1 MTQEFHREDRYIVI
15 KRSDLKKVPLAYRS
29 RLVDPMFSLLAHL
42 PRRECLVVE
51 SDWPEY
57 EPAWTAIEARMTG
70 AAPQPPALGGEHE
83 TFQEWW
89 DSLASKWHDPSAK
102 TAAWQGFNAGQAKLA
117 PLKAE
122 IAEWWE
128 HIAELNSNIVEL
140 REERDQLK
148 AEAEQ
153 LSETSMSQESLIE
166 QLTDSLAN
174 HDSVSKVM
182 NAWVAEKG
190 QMPWATTI
198 KTLAIITKMPDQERD
213 RLLNM
218 DDGGTE
224 RGALIEERDRLQA
237 RCDEQAKTL
246 SALVAVART
255 VNRNAA
261 SETSVPGDDEPQY
274 RQRKEWIEYLLE
286 TCAEAEAL
294 SRPAGVEQV

>member
-1 MTQEFHREDRYIVI
+1 MSNEC
-15 KRSDLKKVPLAYRS
+15 KAVPANCRQRLAAEGKPYPKS
-29 RLVDPMFSLLAHL
+29 SCASCGQFS
-42 PRRECLVVE
+42 PKWRECE
-51 SDWPEY
+51 SML
-57 EPAWTAIEARMTG
+57 AR
-70 AAPQPPALGGEHE
+70 PVYQPPALDDDLERGMDLGM
-83 TFQEWW
+83 F
-89 DSLASKWHDPSAK
+89 LAEMK
-102 TAAWQGFNAGQAKLA
+102 NV
-117 PLKAE
+117 KA
-122 IAEWWE
+122 
-128 HIAELNSNIVEL
+128 
-140 REERDQLK
+140 ERDQLK

-246 SALVAVART
+246 STLVAVART

-294 SRPAGVEQV
+294 SKPAGSEQA